1 MDPDSISLVLATLSG
16 AVAAGATSS
25 VEDATSSALN
35 DAYRA
40 LRSRISRLLRTD
52 SSEKNAVE
60 PITDSERV
68 ALRERLAALDEST
81 GNEIEALTLAVIEKL
96 PAGLRV
102 QVFEGNQGLMVNDQT
117 SHPSQVNYFRA
128 APAD

>member
-1 MDPDSISLVLATLSG
+1 MGANMDPDSISLVLAALSG

-52 SSEKNAVE
+52 SSKKNAIE
-60 PITDSERV
+60 SITDSERV
-68 ALRERLAALDEST
+68 DLRERLAALDEST
-81 GNEIEALTLAVIEKL
+81 GNEIEALTLAVIEK
-96 PAGLRV
+96 
-102 QVFEGNQGLMVNDQT
+102 
-117 SHPSQVNYFRA
+117 
-128 APAD
+128 